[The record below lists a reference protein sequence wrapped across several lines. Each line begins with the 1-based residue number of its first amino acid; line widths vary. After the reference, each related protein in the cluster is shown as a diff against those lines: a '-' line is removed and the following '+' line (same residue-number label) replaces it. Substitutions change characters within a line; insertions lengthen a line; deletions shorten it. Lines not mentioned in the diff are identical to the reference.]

1 MLGLVIHIPYKG
13 HRSFYHLGTK
23 IRFISLFFRIFRE
36 LVVST
41 LSFHDDEDTVNKLKL
56 LFSNWMKTNGY
67 VRSSKS
73 LFEHFQIVLYDSC
86 PFLSRSSA
94 KAPTGH
100 PNEEDAIIE
109 K

>member
-1 MLGLVIHIPYKG
+1 MY
-13 HRSFYHLGTK
+13 
-23 IRFISLFFRIFRE
+23 LFFRVFRE

-41 LSFHDDEDTVNKLKL
+41 LCFHDDEDTVNKLKL

-73 LFEHFQIVLYDSC
+73 LFEHFQIVLYDSLL
-86 PFLSRSSA
+86 FLSLSSA